1 MARDGRRVACPLVI
15 RIYDTAARSLVD
27 FVPRIEGKVSMYV
40 CGPTPYDVPHIG
52 HGRTAVVFDL
62 IRGYLEWRG
71 FDVTYV
77 SNVTDIEDKIIA
89 RAAST
94 GTTEIELSQRFEAEY
109 RLQMD
114 RLGVARPDEIPRA
127 TEFIP
132 QMQALIAELLAK
144 GSAYVIEGN
153 GVYFQVDTL
162 ANYGSLSHRT
172 LEQLL
177 ESAGSR
183 VDVDETKRSPV
194 DFALWKA
201 AKPGE
206 PTWESPWGPGR
217 PGWHIECS
225 AMAVDILGEGFDL
238 HGGGDDLMFP
248 HHENEIAQAEGAGHA
263 FARHWIH
270 GAMVMVGG
278 EKMGKS
284 LNNFVNLKD
293 ALDAHGARAMRWAI
307 VRTHYR
313 RQMELND
320 DALRAAAAE
329 LEGFD
334 ALLRRA
340 VASGVALD
348 AVSEPTAL
356 DAFRATMDS
365 DFDAPN
371 AIAILHGFRSAA
383 NTAIDAG
390 ELGAAA
396 KALAH
401 AREGLGALG
410 FEMGAVETTTTD
422 DDAAEIE
429 ALIEQRNAA
438 RAAKDFATADRVREE
453 LTSRGIV
460 LEDSASGTMWRR
472 G

>member
-1 MARDGRRVACPLVI
+1 
-15 RIYDTAARSLVD
+15 
-27 FVPRIEGKVSMYV
+27 MYV
-40 CGPTPYDVPHIG
+40 CGPTPYDVPHVG

-62 IRGYLEWRG
+62 VRGYLKWRG
-71 FDVTYV
+71 FEVKYV

-89 RAAST
+89 RAATT
-94 GTTEIELSQRFEAEY
+94 GTNETELSQRFEAEY

-132 QMQALIAELLAK
+132 QMQALIAELITN
-144 GSAYVIEGN
+144 GSAYVIEGS

-162 ANYGSLSHRT
+162 PAYGALSHRT
-172 LEQLL
+172 LAQLL

-183 VDVDETKRSPV
+183 VEVDEAKRSPV
-194 DFALWKA
+194 DFAIWKA

-206 PTWESPWGPGR
+206 PTWDSPWGPGR

-225 AMAVDILGEGFDL
+225 AMALEILGEGFDL

-284 LNNFVNLKD
+284 LNNFVNLND
-293 ALDAHGARAMRWAI
+293 ALDLHGARAMRWAI

-320 DALRAAAAE
+320 DVLRSAAAE
-329 LEGFD
+329 LDGFD
-334 ALLRRA
+334 ALHRRA
-340 VASGVALD
+340 VMAGVKPGDGADFDASALD
-348 AVSEPTAL
+348 E
-356 DAFRATMDS
+356 FRSAMDH

-371 AIAILHGFRSAA
+371 AIAILHAFRSAA
-383 NTAIDAG
+383 NSAIDAG
-390 ELGAAA
+390 DLAGASEAIEN
-396 KALAH
+396 
-401 AREGLGALG
+401 ARAGLTALG
-410 FEMGAVETTTTD
+410 FELGAVETATD
-422 DDAAEIE
+422 DEEVAEIE
-429 ALIEQRNAA
+429 ALIEQRNRA
-438 RAAKDFATADRVREE
+438 RTAKDFAESDRVRDE
-453 LTSRGIV
+453 LKARGIV
-460 LEDSASGTMWRR
+460 LEDSAQGTIWRR
-472 G
+472 M